1 MEAAKFLFAA
11 TMLLGTAASA
21 QCTKDIECK
30 GDRICVKG
38 ECTDPPAA
46 KTPKA
51 SPKKVA
57 TKIAEGTFSGIEWG
71 DYAHWTM
78 RTAAG
83 KELSFFVMQPDASVE
98 KVMKTPEKYVGK
110 KCRVQWRK
118 TVENVPEAGGEM
130 ELEEIVSVE
139 WL

>member
-1 MEAAKFLFAA
+1 M
-11 TMLLGTAASA
+11 
-21 QCTKDIECK
+21 
-30 GDRICVKG
+30 
-38 ECTDPPAA
+38 
-46 KTPKA
+46 
-51 SPKKVA
+51 
-57 TKIAEGTFSGIEWG
+57 AEGTFSGIEWG
-71 DYAHWTM
+71 DYAHWMM
-78 RTAAG
+78 RTTDG
-83 KELSFFVMQPDASVE
+83 KELSFFVMRPDASVE